1 MGLIKDKPLKQLL
14 ARIALPAAKQR
25 DGWLSLKKEAR
36 PLPLSLLTW
45 LGVTL
50 GLALTRVN
58 PNQVDVGR
66 RAAGL
71 GHRAPYL

>member
-45 LGVTL
+45 LGFTL

-58 PNQVDVGR
+58 PTPTL
-66 RAAGL
+66 ALAL
-71 GHRAPYL
+71 ALPLPLP